1 MTLRPMVTPTR
12 PWWLA
17 TTGRPTP
24 RPSSDLGV
32 DVKSEKDAALAQKLG
47 QLQPLIAVFPQAC
60 MGQLA
65 SVGST

>member
-1 MTLRPMVTPTR
+1 MTLRPVVTPTR

-17 TTGRPTP
+17 ATGRPTP

-32 DVKSEKDAALAQKLG
+32 DVKSEKDAALSQKLSRP
-47 QLQPLIAVFPQAC
+47 QPFIAAFPQEC

-65 SVGST
+65 SFGPT